1 MTFRFRMCV
10 CVAAAIAALAL
21 PAAAQAK
28 CPDAD
33 DAVCRPYTSLLLPSA
48 YGVVYAPLGD
58 PGPWYGGG
66 AEIVPMTWSDNSPA
80 YGPSHGKIR
89 FDIGMLRSPEA
100 GSGTMVMYRGG
111 AAVSFERN
119 ASRRW
124 LIPYFGANVGGL
136 WTRDTGTRGFVDAG
150 GGVYVYY
157 GRGFVVDVETSWLI
171 PFADADELAGLR
183 TQLALSF
190 ALW

>member
-1 MTFRFRMCV
+1 MTRLI
-10 CVAAAIAALAL
+10 AAAGLAIL
-21 PAAAQAK
+21 AVASPRAAQAK

-33 DAVCRPYTSLLLPSA
+33 DAICRPYTSLLLPSA
-48 YGVVYAPLGD
+48 YAVMYAPLGD
-58 PGPWYGGG
+58 TGPWYGGG
-66 AEIVPMTWSDNSPA
+66 AEIVLMTWADNSPA

-89 FDIGMLRSPEA
+89 FDIGMLGSTEA
-100 GSGTMVMYRGG
+100 GSGAMMMYRGG

-136 WTRDTGTRGFVDAG
+136 WTEDTGTRGFVDAG
-150 GGVYVYY
+150 GGVYLYY
-157 GRGFVVDVETSWLI
+157 GRGFVVDLESSWLF
-171 PFADADELAGLR
+171 PFGSPGQFAGAR
-183 TQLALSF
+183 AQLAVSL